1 MARPFNWILLSALCS
16 LCLCGESF
24 TVKLWDGAGN
34 AVRTFDALPDVALC
48 TAFTHDDIR
57 VIGGDWTGQVLMWT
71 GAGGKAVGSMT
82 PNPPT
87 LAERLDAAQKDVA
100 AKQAARD
107 QKGGERQ
114 GGSGSGRSRRSGA
127 GVHASGGCGGEVEGG
142 AGEQIRRRAGGVGP
156 RRMQFRC

>member
-1 MARPFNWILLSALCS
+1 M
-16 LCLCGESF
+16 
-24 TVKLWDGAGN
+24 KLWDGAGN

-87 LAERLDAAQKDVA
+87 LADAWT
-100 AKQAARD
+100 RP
-107 QKGGERQ
+107 RRM
-114 GGSGSGRSRRSGA
+114 SRRSRRHVIRKA
-127 GVHASGGCGGEVEGG
+127 ASDKAAVDQAAAAAAAQAFTQAAAAVEKWK
-142 AGEQIRRRAGGVGP
+142 AAQASK
-156 RRMQFRC
+156 